1 MGKGDRFYEI
11 KLNSHNTE
19 RLSGLEAAENFER
32 KNEKKKKITNSV
44 DFSVRKN
51 EALKN
56 LVIKGLIDFDEK
68 YSSSIK
74 SIAIEQSTKVNLTTR
89 FLNSMFSKVSIKR
102 FVYDLIDVF
111 IFLNEGIRNIYDKY
125 KVDSCYLY
133 QNLTDTDSTSVAFF
147 YYYYLRF
154 KKLR

>member
-1 MGKGDRFYEI
+1 MK
-11 KLNSHNTE
+11 
-19 RLSGLEAAENFER
+19 
-32 KNEKKKKITNSV
+32 KKKKITNSV

-51 EALKN
+51 DALKN